1 MRTRLGRAIEA
12 AGPAGATAADGCG
25 CEDGGSYLTE
35 AAQRAFQRQ
44 LARIEGHVAGIAR
57 MVGERAC
64 ADDILLQVTAV
75 KGALNRFASTLVE
88 EELRACM
95 ACVGQA
101 CDAPER
107 DDRVER
113 LAQVIATMLK
123 QS

>member
-1 MRTRLGRAIEA
+1 MTTRLGRATDEA
-12 AGPAGATAADGCG
+12 PPVGTTAPDGCD
-25 CEDGGSYLTE
+25 CEGGGTYLTE
-35 AAQRAFQRQ
+35 ASQRAFQRQ
-44 LARIEGHVAGIAR
+44 LARIEGHVAGVAR

-123 QS
+123 QT